1 MTEQLL
7 DAGAVLPGSGP
18 RVPGVAV
25 LTGRSYTH
33 PALPGRTVVRLA
45 GEPLAPAEDQSMEYL
60 GFTQAGAVPVGH
72 ARVRALGFPDW
83 VLVNDPARGG
93 EALALVKDLERLAR
107 LAKSKPGNA
116 RDGYDTIARR
126 LAATAPH
133 FLPTFWE
140 QAGRAYLAAENL
152 RQAATCFGL
161 ARRAEREHGSAVD
174 EDRLRDVHLEF
185 ALAGALTVKALTEY
199 ARDLRRRR
207 PGGEAYRLVREI
219 AVRRVAG
226 GLPPGAGF
234 AGELRALAKAAGLDA
249 AAEDEALLGDLLPL
263 PAVAQAHAGFW
274 KAYRPV
280 LQRLAR
286 RDPDVP
292 ARLLALLPARED
304 AQLCEQWLELL
315 ESTGAVALLAAA
327 DGPDAASW
335 LERFVQHRDSGY
347 RHPLTRSPRLAALI
361 ERLAPRLRAAGHP
374 LRLTPPL
381 QSFRIDLDLLDA
393 CRAQG
398 IPVEVDTD
406 TLPVRRWAETVGD
419 GRRDLAA
426 VAADPALLPALTR
439 GAWDLLGLGL
449 DSEPFGQGR
458 LRRLPLVLE
467 IAGLATA
474 LRDGLA
480 VFAAQAQGTTLAGLE
495 AVTRSLAPLWNAQGV
510 TVAPGDL
517 RRLATLDMAG
527 VLARTLR
534 AGLVSELGWPAY
546 ETAATPLKRVEP
558 TDSWPALVLTD
569 QTRLVR
575 VRPDGRSDEHDVQV
589 PADSAWHHRAI
600 DGRDLDGRLL
610 VTGARENGERWGYW
624 ADNPHDVFPARL
636 GERDWSGAPMP
647 QLPFPGGVTTG
658 GRPWSGGHEPHVYQV
673 SSDGSTYWR
682 NEREPRVPG
691 QVHTWRWRE
700 YDPATG
706 VGGRVGLPAFFEQ
719 DAPLDGRL
727 VTRWSWVRPAPEAFA
742 GSPLGCADGLLGW
755 RLFQLD
761 DGTQLGQATDGRTV
775 RWRPTVHSGDQYLV
789 GALRLPGDERP
800 RPVTARVIS
809 YPRAAD
815 LTVTV
820 WDADGAHPVQQCAA
834 SHTRPPFTYWH
845 GLRPRD
851 ERGSAALRAV
861 TPELAA
867 ALLADVSGGV
877 NARLDELI
885 RVAIRRHLPELHDEV
900 LRQAVRDTIRTTV
913 RLRDHLATLSR
924 LLDQH
929 APLGTPGMTAGS
941 EPVDGPSAAPQE
953 PAERLPAVGPSSA
966 ATADTRGPEASLS
979 TPEADSAGPGSIT
992 RTPASAPD
1000 TTDRALADA
1009 LGALVD
1015 WKSRYY
1021 YGAQEARTA
1030 VLGQLAALTRALS
1043 EAPGKST
1050 GTTEEAAAGA
1060 AAASVAMPNAES
1072 PWPKLLPG
1080 LGAVLTVAASPTT
1093 TPGRRAALARLLR
1106 AFADSPFAAPD
1117 PRLRFVELA
1126 VTDDYRYAD
1135 EVHAGER
1142 RIVFLSGNRHR
1153 LTVDGRVQMS
1163 IRYAVDRC
1171 PEAAFAPI
1179 HGLEVR
1185 AAIHRAGWGD
1195 AARLRAAGDLLDGTG
1210 SGGAPWR
1217 PEPAVRLAE
1226 LTGLTRA
1233 EAALLLAGLPISDD
1247 EPALAPAQRE
1257 ALGLSAANA
1266 RLAVDRWRKVAH
1278 EHRIA
1283 LLDAAVPAD
1292 PARLWEHGPDVDAV
1306 AAAWVARFGRRTP
1319 ITEELLI
1326 EADRVIPGGN
1336 GADVLRAVI
1345 DPEPDGWLHT
1355 DGASEAYEWHL
1366 ATKAERGDS
1375 FDEKRLTAVAAALAW
1390 LAYRLPAG
1398 DPHRGRLAHALG
1410 LVRQRL
1416 ANPRLAV
1423 GTAVHSRA
1431 LVPDDLPGLW
1441 RSHDHGTRGA
1451 YHLLPSAIA
1460 TPDAPALALGQPD
1473 VAAALRLLRDP
1484 ALAAAISADTTRPA
1498 VGGDGT
1504 GPTEGGGARSAE
1516 CGDGA
1521 RAGGG
1526 KEPSPVAYLQDPRV
1540 SVPDLVAA
1548 VAAAHGLAA
1557 EAAAYYLQLLALP
1570 DPTDANAARWLGVT
1584 TARLKPLRAAL
1595 VAAGLVVEAR
1605 RERAGRAVFLPGGW
1619 LNLKAPA
1626 LPLEASKA
1634 PLLGLRPDTA
1644 PPLGTALLG
1653 RPVADLFR
1661 DAWAARAGA

>member
-7 DAGAVLPGSGP
+7 DAGAVLPGPGP

-45 GEPLAPAEDQSMEYL
+45 GEPLGPAEDQSMEYL
-60 GFTQAGAVPVGH
+60 GFTVADAVPVGH

-116 RDGYDTIARR
+116 RDGYEAIARR
-126 LAATAPH
+126 LAATVPH
-133 FLPTFWE
+133 FLPVFWE
-140 QAGRAYLAAENL
+140 QAGRAFLAAENL

-185 ALAGALTVKALTEY
+185 ALAGALTAKALTEY
-199 ARDLRRRR
+199 TRDLRLRR
-207 PGGEAYRLVREI
+207 PGAEAYRLVRDI

-234 AGELRALAKAAGLDA
+234 AGELRGLAKAAGLDA
-249 AAEDEALLGDLLPL
+249 AAEDEALLGDLIQL

-292 ARLLALLPARED
+292 ARLLALLPARENP
-304 AQLCEQWLELL
+304 QLCEQWLELL
-315 ESTGAVALLAAA
+315 ESTGAVALLAAG

-347 RHPLTRSPRLAALI
+347 RYPITRSARLAALV
-361 ERLAPRLRAAGHP
+361 ERLAPRLRAAGRP
-374 LRLTPPL
+374 LRLAPPL
-381 QSFRIDLDLLDA
+381 ESFRIDLDLLDTCLA
-393 CRAQG
+393 HG
-398 IPVEVDTD
+398 IAVEVDTD

-426 VAADPALLPALTR
+426 VAADPARLPALTR
-439 GAWDLLGLGL
+439 GAWELLGLFAGGEAL
-449 DSEPFGQGR
+449 GDDR

-467 IAGLATA
+467 TAGLATA

-495 AVTRSLAPLWNAQGV
+495 SVTRSLAPLWTAQGV
-510 TVAPGDL
+510 AVAPHDL
-517 RRLATLDMAG
+517 RRLAALDMPE

-569 QTRLVR
+569 QSRVVRL
-575 VRPDGRSDEHDVQV
+575 RPDGRSDEHTVQA
-589 PADSAWHHRAI
+589 PADAAWHHRAI
-600 DGRDLDGRLL
+600 DGRDVDGRLL
-610 VTGARENGERWGYW
+610 VTGAREDGRRWGYW
-624 ADNPHDVFPARL
+624 ADSPHDVFPARP

-658 GRPWSGGHEPHVYQV
+658 GRPWSGGHEPHIYQV
-673 SSDGSTYWR
+673 SSDGSAYWR
-682 NEREPRVPG
+682 CEREPEVPG
-691 QVHTWRWRE
+691 RVHTWRWRE

-706 VGGRVGLPAFFEQ
+706 VGGRAGLPAFFER
-719 DAPLDGRL
+719 DAPEHGRL

-755 RLFQLD
+755 RLFLLD

-820 WDADGAHPVQQCAA
+820 WDADGAHPVQQCTA

-885 RVAIRRHLPELHDEV
+885 RTAIRRHLPELHDEE
-900 LRQAVRDTIRTTV
+900 LRRAVRDAIRTTV
-913 RLRDHLATLSR
+913 RLRDHLATLAR
-924 LLDQH
+924 LLDEH
-929 APLGTPGMTAGS
+929 APRQAAG
-941 EPVDGPSAAPQE
+941 GE
-953 PAERLPAVGPSSA
+953 PAAGPARPDVAGQG
-966 ATADTRGPEASLS
+966 ATAPA
-979 TPEADSAGPGSIT
+979 PVAAADA
-992 RTPASAPD
+992 
-1000 TTDRALADA
+1000 TDRELANA
-1009 LGALVD
+1009 LGALVS
-1015 WKSRYY
+1015 WNSRYY
-1021 YGAQEARTA
+1021 YGGQEARTA
-1030 VLGQLAALTRALS
+1030 VVGQLAALTRAFS
-1043 EAPGKST
+1043 EAPGT
-1050 GTTEEAAAGA
+1050 TTRAAGTATAEAAP
-1060 AAASVAMPNAES
+1060 ASAAMPNAES

-1080 LGAVLTVAASPTT
+1080 LGAVLMIAASPTT
-1093 TPGRRAALARLLR
+1093 APGQRIALARLLR
-1106 AFADSPFAAPD
+1106 AFAGSPFAAPD

-1153 LTVDGRVQMS
+1153 LSADGRVQLS

-1171 PEAAFAPI
+1171 PEAVFAPI

-1185 AAIHRAGWGD
+1185 TAIHRAGWGD
-1195 AARLRAAGDLLDGTG
+1195 AARLRAAGDLLDGSG
-1210 SGGAPWR
+1210 SGAAPWR
-1217 PEPAVRLAE
+1217 PEAAARLAE
-1226 LTGLTRA
+1226 LTGLTRS
-1233 EAALLLAGLPISDD
+1233 EAAVLLAGLPIGDED
-1247 EPALAPAQRE
+1247 EPALTPAQRE
-1257 ALGLSAANA
+1257 ALGLSAAHA
-1266 RLAVDRWRKVAH
+1266 RPAVDRWRKVAH
-1278 EHRIA
+1278 EDRIA

-1292 PARLWEHGPDVDAV
+1292 PMRLWEHGPEVDAV

-1319 ITEELLI
+1319 IAEELLI
-1326 EADRVIPGGN
+1326 EADRVIPGGD
-1336 GADVLRAVI
+1336 GADVLRAII
-1345 DPEPDGWLHT
+1345 DPEPGDWLHT
-1355 DGASEAYEWHL
+1355 DGTSEAYEWHL
-1366 ATKAERGDS
+1366 ATRSEQGDS

-1398 DPHRGRLAHALG
+1398 DPHRGRLAHALD

-1416 ANPRLAV
+1416 DNPRLAV
-1423 GTAVHSRA
+1423 GTVLHQRA

-1451 YHLLPSAIA
+1451 YHLLAAAI
-1460 TPDAPALALGQPD
+1460 TGPDDPALALGQPD

-1484 ALAAAISADTTRPA
+1484 ALAAAISGDTPRSTEDGADARSSA
-1498 VGGDGT
+1498 RVGDG
-1504 GPTEGGGARSAE
+1504 P
-1516 CGDGA
+1516 
-1521 RAGGG
+1521 
-1526 KEPSPVAYLQDPRV
+1526 YLQDPRV
-1540 SVPDLVAA
+1540 SAPDLVTA

-1595 VAAGLVVEAR
+1595 VSAGLVVEAR
-1605 RERAGRAVFLPGGW
+1605 RERAGRSVFLPGGW

-1626 LPLEASKA
+1626 LPLESWKA
-1634 PLLGLRPDTA
+1634 TLLGLRPDSA

-1661 DAWAARAGA
+1661 AAWIQVTAGERAA

>member
-33 PALPGRTVVRLA
+33 PALPSRTVVRLA
-45 GEPLAPAEDQSMEYL
+45 GEPLGPAEDQSMEYL
-60 GFTQAGAVPVGH
+60 GFIAAGAVPVGH

-116 RDGYDTIARR
+116 RDGYEAIARR

-140 QAGRAYLAAENL
+140 QAGRAYVAAENL

-185 ALAGALTVKALTEY
+185 ALAGALTAKALTEY

-207 PGGEAYRLVREI
+207 PGGEVYRLVRDI

-292 ARLLALLPARED
+292 VRLLALLPARED

-315 ESTGAVALLAAA
+315 EAAGAVALLAAA

-361 ERLAPRLRAAGHP
+361 ERLAPRLRAAGRP

-393 CRAQG
+393 CRAHG
-398 IPVEVDTD
+398 IAVEVDTD
-406 TLPVRRWAETVGD
+406 TLPVRQWAETVGD

-426 VAADPALLPALTR
+426 VAADPTLLPALTR
-439 GAWDLLGLGL
+439 GTWELLGLFLGA
-449 DSEPFGQGR
+449 EPLGRDR

-467 IAGLATA
+467 TAGLATA

-480 VFAAQAQGTTLAGLE
+480 VFAEQAQGTTLAGLE
-495 AVTRSLAPLWNAQGV
+495 TVTRSLAPLWSAQGV
-510 TVAPGDL
+510 VVAPRDL
-517 RRLATLDMAG
+517 RRLAALDMPE

-546 ETAATPLKRVEP
+546 ETAATPLKRAEP

-569 QTRLVR
+569 QTRVVR
-575 VRPDGRSDEHDVQV
+575 VHPDGRSDEHTVQP
-589 PADSAWHHRAI
+589 PAGSAWHHRAI

-610 VTGARENGERWGYW
+610 VTGAREDGERWGYW
-624 ADNPHDVFPARL
+624 ADSPHDVFPARA

-673 SSDGSTYWR
+673 SSDGTTYWR
-682 NEREPRVPG
+682 NEREPHVPG
-691 QVHTWRWRE
+691 QAHVWRWRE

-706 VGGRVGLPAFFEQ
+706 IGGRAGLPRFFEQ
-719 DAPLDGRL
+719 DAPAGGRL
-727 VTRWSWVRPAPEAFA
+727 IARWSWLRPAPEAFA

-755 RLFQLD
+755 RVFAFE

-815 LTVTV
+815 LAVTV
-820 WDADGAHPVQQCAA
+820 WDADGAHPVQQCTA

-900 LRQAVRDTIRTTV
+900 LRRAVRDAIRTTI
-913 RLRDHLATLSR
+913 RLRDHLATLAG
-924 LLDQH
+924 LLDEH
-929 APLGTPGMTAGS
+929 APLRTPGMTAGG
-941 EPVDGPSAAPQE
+941 EPVDGSSAAPQD

-966 ATADTRGPEASLS
+966 ATAGTRGPEASLS
-979 TPEADSAGPGSIT
+979 MPEADAAGHGSIT
-992 RTPASAPD
+992 RTPAAPPD

-1015 WKSRYY
+1015 WKSRYH

-1030 VLGQLAALTRALS
+1030 VVGQLAALTRALS
-1043 EAPGKST
+1043 EAPGRST
-1050 GTTEEAAAGA
+1050 GTTEEAAAG
-1060 AAASVAMPNAES
+1060 SVAMPNAES

-1195 AARLRAAGDLLDGTG
+1195 AARLRAAGDLLDGSG
-1210 SGGAPWR
+1210 SDSGAAPWR
-1217 PEPAVRLAE
+1217 PEAAVRLAE

-1233 EAALLLAGLPISDD
+1233 EAAVLLAGLPVGDED
-1247 EPALAPAQRE
+1247 EPALTPAQRE
-1257 ALGLSAANA
+1257 ALGVSAAHA

-1278 EHRIA
+1278 EHRIV

-1292 PARLWEHGPDVDAV
+1292 PARLWTHGPDADAV
-1306 AAAWVARFGRRTP
+1306 AAAWVARFGRRTA

-1326 EADRVIPGGN
+1326 EADRVIPGGD
-1336 GADVLRAVI
+1336 GADVLRAII

-1398 DPHRGRLAHALG
+1398 DPHRGRLAHALD

-1451 YHLLPSAIA
+1451 YHLLPAAIT

-1484 ALAAAISADTTRPA
+1484 ALAAAI
-1498 VGGDGT
+1498 GGE
-1504 GPTEGGGARSAE
+1504 EG
-1516 CGDGA
+1516 
-1521 RAGGG
+1521 
-1526 KEPSPVAYLQDPRV
+1526 PSPMAYLQDPRV

-1605 RERAGRAVFLPGGW
+1605 RERASRTVFLRGGW

-1626 LPLEASKA
+1626 LPLESSKA
-1634 PLLGLRPDTA
+1634 PLLGLRLDTA